1 MLCKENK
8 NNRGFTLLEVILA
21 LAILGIVMSMAY
33 GFFSFGNK
41 TFALG
46 SRRYDIQQ
54 EVDIAS
60 FTITNTFRNVKG
72 ISLMDKP
79 GYTLVDIPGRFPDIE
94 NIEYT
99 IAENNETYS
108 LKYTVVREGRNV
120 ESEIILNNVKF
131 ADTGSGSNYIWILEN
146 EPEDSRPSFIIG
158 SASGMLKAGEVNTI
172 SYIITTSNIPDNDTL
187 NVALV
192 DSPAGLSITTSPIVS
207 GNKAVV
213 SVTSTN
219 AEVGFYTFTVN
230 YPGADEKT
238 GIITVLDTINE
249 YTVTFKDWD
258 GTVLKTETVEEGVGA
273 TAPPDPTRENHI
285 FIGWNP
291 SDFSNITSNLTVTA
305 QYVPIAI
312 ETFTVTFKDW
322 EENILKTEVVAKGEG
337 ATAPSPPDR
346 PGYIFT
352 GWNPASFD
360 NITADLTV
368 TAQYE
373 VDPNTDDVAL
383 AAEALGP
390 PTPSSLSNDKSNE
403 HSVILI
409 PLGSYGTTINWSVT
423 NNVGSITGGIL
434 TFKFSNPNSEVT
446 GTLTA
451 TISKGSQS
459 EVVTFTVSVINSGG
473 GGPNQRFSYNIT
485 KNE

>member
-1 MLCKENK
+1 MFSKARK
-8 NNRGFTLLEVILA
+8 NNRGITLVEVILA
-21 LAILGIVMSMAY
+21 LAILGIVMSLAY

-46 SRRYDIQQ
+46 NRKYDIQQ

-60 FTITNTFRNVKG
+60 FTITNTFKNVKG
-72 ISLMDKP
+72 ISLTEKP
-79 GYTLVDIPGRFPDIE
+79 DYTLVDVRSRFPEIE

-305 QYVPIAI
+305 QYVPISVD
-312 ETFTVTFKDW
+312 TFTVTFKDW
-322 EENILKTEVVAKGEG
+322 EGKTIKTEVVPKGEG

-352 GWNPASFD
+352 GWHPANFD
-360 NITADLTV
+360 NITSDLIV

-373 VDPNTDDVAL
+373 ELVPTRIVVS
-383 AAEALGP
+383 GP
-390 PTPSSLSNDKSNE
+390 SPIEN
-403 HSVILI
+403 
-409 PLGSYGTTINWSVT
+409 GSG
-423 NNVGSITGGIL
+423 NNSKTYQY
-434 TFKFSNPNSEVT
+434 
-446 GTLTA
+446 TA
-451 TISKGSQS
+451 TVYDQYNNEMTGQS
-459 EVVTFTVSVINSGG
+459 VKWSSNSDKKDNGIDENTG
-473 GGPNQRFSYNIT
+473 VLTLLNFN
-485 KNE
+485 KNEIIITAEIGTISGSLTVDVEK